1 MKKKTQSPNR
11 AAIVTGGAGRL
22 GPSFAEAL
30 LEIGAHVVLA
40 DRDNAKSRDVA
51 GNLVKKFGPKIV
63 FHPVDVTD
71 AGSIEKLVSFTV
83 KKWGGIAVLVN
94 AAMSV
99 GKHFYASLE
108 SYSWKD
114 WQDVMNVN
122 VGGVFLCTQ
131 KVVDVM
137 KRQKGGVIINIG
149 SIYGMVGADWRIYGK
164 SGINS
169 PAVYAASKGAIINLT
184 RYFAVYLAQ
193 FGIRVN
199 SISPGGV
206 FDGQDAEFV
215 RNYSSRTP
223 MGRMLQ
229 RRELKGAIKFLA
241 AEESSYVTGHNLVVD
256 GGWTA
261 W

>member
-1 MKKKTQSPNR
+1 MRNKFQVSNH

-30 LEIGAHVVLA
+30 LETGAHVVLA
-40 DRDNAKSRDVA
+40 DRDSTRSRQV
-51 GNLVKKFGPKIV
+51 LVGLEKKFGPKIV

-71 AGSIEKLVSFTV
+71 AGSIERLVSFTV
-83 KKWGGIAVLVN
+83 KRWGGVSVLLN

-99 GKHFYASLE
+99 GKDFYAPLE
-108 SYSWKD
+108 SYTWTD
-114 WQDVMNVN
+114 WQNVMNVN

-131 KVVDVM
+131 KILKVM
-137 KRQKGGVIINIG
+137 KRQKYGVIINIG

-169 PAVYAASKGAIINLT
+169 PAVYAASKGAVINLT
-184 RYFAVYLAQ
+184 RYFAVHLARY
-193 FGIRVN
+193 GVRVN
-199 SISPGGV
+199 CISPGGV
-206 FDGQDAEFV
+206 FDGQEAEFV
-215 RNYSSRTP
+215 RHYSARTP
-223 MGRMLQ
+223 MGRMLD
-229 RRELKGAIKFLA
+229 RKELKGAVKFLA
-241 AEESSYVTGHNLVVD
+241 SNESSYVTGHNLVVD